1 MWTSPPSLT
10 TATLYLQQP
19 TTGLNITLFSGEDAS
34 TFVWRVGSSGS
45 DADADADA
53 AKRIPAGAGYQL
65 VLVDASPSADRVLNG
80 TSSPFTIYV
89 AQPGVIIHSI
99 FDGGSSIF

>member
-10 TATLYLQQP
+10 TATLYLLQP
-19 TTGLNITLFSGEDAS
+19 TTGLNITLFSAEDGSA
-34 TFVWRVGSSGS
+34 FVWTVGFSGS
-45 DADADADA
+45 DADADVDA

-80 TSSPFTIYV
+80 SSSPFTIYA
-89 AQPGVIIHSI
+89 AQPGVTVHSI
-99 FDGGSSIF
+99 FDGRLSLF